1 MTITFHKVLSPRPHA
16 WWEAQRRTGGVIRG
30 GYMPIG
36 RGVIPHDLVHF
47 ATEAH
52 FGITDGFWGLLARGA
67 TFKRGT
73 DRRETRPGRE
83 LVAKNRAGLNAAESL
98 GNANHTLWIEGKP
111 TPVSP
116 MFNRLAERW
125 LAVPDNGTLTVHW
138 PMPASMPS
146 LQRLAPADPY
156 GVSR

>member
-1 MTITFHKVLSPRPHA
+1 M
-16 WWEAQRRTGGVIRG
+16 IRG

-52 FGITDGFWGLLARGA
+52 FSIDDGFWGLLARGA

-73 DRRETRPGRE
+73 GGRQTRQGRA
-83 LVAKNRAGLNAAESL
+83 LVAKNRAGLNAAEQ
-98 GNANHTLWIEGKP
+98 
-111 TPVSP
+111 
-116 MFNRLAERW
+116 W

-138 PMPASMPS
+138 PMSASTRAHVGSQQVP
-146 LQRLAPADPY
+146 
-156 GVSR
+156 